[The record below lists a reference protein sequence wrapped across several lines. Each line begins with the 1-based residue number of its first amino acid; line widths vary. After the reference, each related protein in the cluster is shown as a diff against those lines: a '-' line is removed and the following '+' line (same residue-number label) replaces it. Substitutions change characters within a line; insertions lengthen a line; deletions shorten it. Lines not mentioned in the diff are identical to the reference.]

1 MTNLA
6 RVGSKKFEFFVADGI
21 ARGAQSI
28 SERTYSQGYSTLGG
42 GTYLSSSLN
51 ESTRFFLQ
59 FSNGQEQ
66 HVILETVL
74 PIRDGHR
81 VKVLYCGTPKS
92 GEGLPVAAHNEAT
105 GATSVTSSLAFQ
117 RQFQAIGQTNL
128 GFRFVLA
135 LIVIVGGI
143 TLWLWPTLPLGGPT
157 TPLGQ
162 KAGWAAL
169 FAFGYLMYEGLI
181 GMHFYIANR
190 LRGVQRDLLKV
201 VKKMLP
207 LRS

>member
-6 RVGSKKFEFFVADGI
+6 KVGSKKFEFFVADGI
-21 ARGAQSI
+21 AKGAQSI

-59 FSNGQEQ
+59 FSNGHEQ
-66 HVILETVL
+66 HVVLETVL

-81 VKVLYCGTPKS
+81 IKVLYCGTPKS
-92 GEGLPVAAHNEAT
+92 NEGLPVAAYNETT

-135 LIVIVGGI
+135 LVVIVGGI
-143 TLWLWPTLPLGGPT
+143 VLWLWPTLPSGGPT

-181 GMHFYIANR
+181 GMHFYISNR
-190 LRGVQRDLLKV
+190 LRGVQRDLARV
-201 VKKMLP
+201 VKTMLP
-207 LRS
+207 SAN